1 MTTGERLFFFILAFR
16 FLVANPVSLDF
27 PLIPK
32 INGYDLNNNGISDFI
47 AFGNSGLPRTLYHVE
62 SSSSGT
68 EILFEYSM
76 PEDKNGYFTDMI
88 LGDFDYDGTIE
99 LIASAYQDESSEIF
113 YIFSADAMGVYS
125 DSPLITGLNNTRT
138 VINNPGKLYPMQA
151 DANQQSMFLLSLGSP
166 NRRVIICEYLDGEI
180 IARGSVG
187 KEFLI
192 NTLAPIEIAL
202 GDFNGDGGEDIF
214 LLNNGLNPKGY
225 FIFSD
230 GLEED
235 LNLAS
240 YPRLKFLHKKGVDL
254 NFDGS
259 DDLVMVNRNGEL
271 MSDIWGVET
280 IQLSDKKIQNIL
292 INPDNGFVYLTSIS
306 QSGKIGNFSIDPLTR
321 TILSSDFELPE
332 FAETDYKN
340 VYSLAASQ
348 EILLIHDGVN
358 PELWSIPLA
367 TELITDTPPPILIQ
381 RIYYR
386 EPNYVINLGEDFS
399 HLIEWESTASFRNFT
414 EEYIPSGMEFNLDS
428 LKLDWTPKPEQLGY
442 HELSYKLELREKGS
456 RELDTDNGKIFVS
469 QKEPLSEKPF
479 SYLMYVNDPISL
491 RPETDS
497 ITIVNG
503 ELFEWIIPIDD
514 KNADARLSVEKISGS
529 KNAEFSLLQPEII
542 LVPIDTVIIPIDL
555 VIVDSVVVDTAAVE
569 PEVVVDTLAIEP
581 EEPAYVDTVQTE
593 FEKFAEEKLEAEKD
607 PFKKK
612 KQESSVE
619 EFKTKEEEY
628 REKLKTHKKILRDG
642 KNIWVPKDSLAVP
655 GDSTIIEEPEIVV
668 ADSLESSPPDFLQ
681 ISEEIADTIAVSE
694 TIEDTRIISEEV
706 EEALV
711 DTHYLEI
718 SYAELINHQAQF
730 SWEPQAEPGD
740 YDFALTA
747 TDGFTVDTTT
757 FTLTVHPEIDLS
769 MNQTRF
775 TATVDKIFIT
785 DISLQQSPLS
795 EQIEYHLIHAPE
807 NMRIDTIGAVSW
819 IPLPTQVDD
828 YNFEIEV
835 TDGIASTL
843 LQYSIYVNAPPVISS
858 RPPEIFILPEGEK
871 LDFSLESFDLNSN
884 TELNWK
890 LLSGPMGM
898 TLNQQGSLNWGG
910 GDLGH
915 HPYEIQLSDGIDS
928 VHWQASIYVNTPPV
942 FTSTPIM
949 VVPKGERYEYQ
960 LSAQDENIINPFDS
974 LGGNEIIFSLA
985 QGPDSMIIDEN
996 NILVWETED
1005 NPPGEYMTAVT
1016 ASDGVDDA
1024 IQVFPVFINS
1034 FPVITSLD
1042 SITVKIGDTLN
1053 FQFEADDP
1061 NLSDTL
1067 SFHLDPLNPGM
1078 KLNTFSGVLNWI
1090 PAEEDLGLHSFSLE
1104 VKDGHGIKGISI
1116 PFQVYAYRP
1125 PRLTSE
1131 LLSEAFSGLEYAVFL
1146 TAENMYGQKLSRPDA
1161 IKIDSATF
1169 SYYHLS
1175 EYAHQF
1181 KWTPREIDKG
1191 DHELVILI
1199 TDDYGFTTYH
1209 AHKLSVFTN
1218 PCVHC
1223 NNEDEEVPADS
1234 TGN

>member
-1 MTTGERLFFFILAFR
+1 MTSRERLFFFILAFR
-16 FLVANPVSLDF
+16 FLAANPVSLDF

-32 INGYDLNNNGISDFI
+32 INGYDLNKNSISDFI
-47 AFGNSGLPRTLYHVE
+47 AFNNSELPRTLYHVE

-76 PEDKNGYFTDMI
+76 PENINGYFTDMI

-99 LIASAYQDESSEIF
+99 LIAAAYQDESREIF
-113 YIFSADAMGVYS
+113 YIFSADAMGFYS
-125 DSPLITGLNNTRT
+125 GSPLITGVNNTRT
-138 VINNPGKLYPMQA
+138 EINNPGKLYQMQP
-151 DANQQSMFLLSLGSP
+151 DANQQSLFLLSQGSP

-180 IARGSVG
+180 LARGSVG
-187 KEFLI
+187 KEFLMK
-192 NTLAPIEIAL
+192 TMAPIEIAL

-214 LLNNGLNPKGY
+214 LLDNGFNPAGY
-225 FIFSD
+225 FIYSD
-230 GLEED
+230 GLEENLD
-235 LNLAS
+235 LSDL
-240 YPRLKFLHKKGVDL
+240 PRLRLLHKKGVDI
-254 NFDGS
+254 NFNGS
-259 DDLVMVNRNGEL
+259 DDLVMISRNGEL
-271 MSDIWGVET
+271 MSDIWGVES
-280 IQLSDKKIQNIL
+280 IQLAEKEIQNIL

-321 TILSSDFELPE
+321 TILSSEFELPE
-332 FAETDYKN
+332 FSKTEYNN
-340 VYSLAASQ
+340 VYSLAVSQ
-348 EILLIHDGVN
+348 EILFIHDGVN
-358 PELWSIPLA
+358 PELWSVPLA
-367 TELITDTPPPILIQ
+367 TELITDTPAPIPIQ

-386 EPNYVINLGEDFS
+386 EPNYVTNIGEDFS
-399 HLIEWESTASFRNFT
+399 HLIEWESAASFRHFT

-428 LKLDWTPKPEQLGY
+428 LKLDWTPRPEQLGY

-456 RELDTDNGKIFVS
+456 REIETDNGKIFVS
-469 QKEPLSEKPF
+469 QEESLSEKPY

-491 RPETDS
+491 LQEKDS

-529 KNAEFSLLQPEII
+529 KNAEFILLQPEII
-542 LVPIDTVIIPIDL
+542 LVPIDTVMIPIDS
-555 VIVDSVVVDTAAVE
+555 VIVDTVALDTVVVE
-569 PEVVVDTLAIEP
+569 PEAVVDTLAIET

-593 FEKFAEEKLEAEKD
+593 FEKFAETKLESEKD

-642 KNIWVPKDSLAVP
+642 KNIWVPRDSLAVP
-655 GDSTIIEEPEIVV
+655 GDSTIIEEPEIAVV
-668 ADSLESSPPDFLQ
+668 DSLETPPPDSLQ

-694 TIEDTRIISEEV
+694 TAEDTLIIPEEV
-706 EEALV
+706 VEAIV

-730 SWEPQAEPGD
+730 SWEPHTEPGD
-740 YDFALTA
+740 YDFTLTA
-747 TDGFTVDTTT
+747 TDGFTADTTT

-775 TATVDKIFIT
+775 TATVDKIFVT
-785 DISLQQSPLS
+785 DISLEQSPQS
-795 EQIEYHLIHAPE
+795 EKIDYHLIHAPE

-828 YNFEIEV
+828 YNFEIKV

-858 RPPEIFILPEGEK
+858 RPPEIFILPEGEN

-884 TELNWK
+884 TELEWK
-890 LLSGPMGM
+890 LLSGPLDM
-898 TLNQQGSLNWGG
+898 TLTQQGGLNWGG

-915 HPYEIQLSDGIDS
+915 HPYAIQLSDGIDS
-928 VHWQASIYVNTPPV
+928 ILWQASIYVNAPPV
-942 FTSTPIM
+942 FTSNPIT
-949 VVPKGERYEYQ
+949 VVAEGERYEYQ
-960 LSAQDENIINPFDS
+960 LSAQDENTVSPYDALIENK
-974 LGGNEIIFSLA
+974 IIFVLA

-996 NILVWETED
+996 NILVWETKY
-1005 NPPGEYMTAVT
+1005 NPPGEYMAAVT

-1034 FPVITSLD
+1034 FPDITSLD

-1053 FQFEADDP
+1053 FQFEAEDQ

-1067 SFHLDPLNPGM
+1067 SFHLNPLKPGM
-1078 KLNTFSGVLNWI
+1078 KLNTFEGILNWI
-1090 PAEEDLGLHSFSLE
+1090 PAEEDLGLHSLSLE

-1116 PFQVYAYRP
+1116 PFRVYAYHP

-1131 LLSEAFSGLEYAVFL
+1131 LLSEAYSGLEYAVFL
-1146 TAENMYGQKLSRPDA
+1146 TAEDMYGQKLSRPNS

-1199 TDDYGFTTYH
+1199 TDDYGFTRYH
-1209 AHKLSVFTN
+1209 THKLSVFTN

-1223 NNEDEEVPADS
+1223 NNEDDDVPADT